1 MPVSK
6 ILESVHNRTYVL
18 PAIQREFVWGTDKIR
33 RLFDSLLRGYP
44 IGSFL
49 FWRVRS
55 EGASQ
60 FAFYDFLTDYHER
73 DNPYA
78 PKTVIPAGQGVD
90 AILDGQ
96 QRLTALNIGLYG
108 SHAERMPR
116 RWASS
121 SDAYPKKHLY
131 LNLFE
136 KAKETD
142 ELGMEYEFQFL
153 TDNEAKPKSEEPQ
166 AWYRVGDIL
175 SLVDTG
181 PAAMEELTRRKIDL
195 NDRRPYNTL
204 YALFRAI
211 REMPAINYYLEES
224 QDPDKVLDIFVRVN
238 SGGTVLSY
246 SDLLLSMATN
256 QWKGLDARE
265 EVRSL
270 VKTLNSNG
278 SRKFDFSKDTVLKA
292 GLTIVELPDI
302 GFKVSNFTEKNM
314 AKMEAG
320 WDSIKSAL
328 VIAASLLASYGF
340 DEVTLTADS
349 VLIPVAYYVARR
361 KLTDSYVTSS
371 ADAADRLTIRQW
383 VMRSVMKRGI
393 WGSGLDTL
401 ITKLRDTIRTY
412 GIHRF
417 PIDEVEAAMV
427 ALGKSLQFDE
437 LEIAELTQLKYGAA
451 RTFTVLAMLYPA
463 LDMSKAV
470 HTDHIF
476 PRSLFKKSRLKQAGI
491 SAELIGKYIDQAD
504 LLPNLQ
510 LLSGIPNVEK
520 LAKLPTQWLAGP
532 HFPSNKQREHYLNE
546 NDLVQLPLDLA
557 KFLEFCEGRRQR
569 IEIRLKAA
577 LAGQVRAVEPLQT
590 GQGPIASAS

>member
-1 MPVSK
+1 MSFQPPVPVSK
-6 ILESVHNRTYVL
+6 ILESVHNRNYVL

-49 FWRVRS
+49 FWRVHPER
-55 EGASQ
+55 ASQ

-116 RWASS
+116 KWVTS

-131 LNLFE
+131 INLFD
-136 KAKETD
+136 KAKESD
-142 ELGMEYEFQFL
+142 ELGMEYDFQFL
-153 TDNEAKPKSEEPQ
+153 ADKEAAPKLEEPQ
-166 AWYRVGDIL
+166 KWYRVGGIL
-175 SLVDTG
+175 TLADTG
-181 PAAMEELTRRKIDL
+181 PAAMAELKRRRIDL
-195 NDRRPYNTL
+195 NDVRPYNTL
-204 YALFRAI
+204 HALFRAI

-278 SRKFDFSKDTVLKA
+278 SRKFDFTKDTILKA

-302 GFKVSNFTEKNM
+302 GFKVSNFTENNM

-320 WDSIKSAL
+320 WESIKSAL
-328 VIAASLLASYGF
+328 IIAASLLAIYGF
-340 DEVTLTADS
+340 EEVSLTADS
-349 VLIPVAYYVARR
+349 VLIPLAYYIARR
-361 KLTDSYVTSS
+361 KLMDSYVTSS
-371 ADAADRLTIRQW
+371 GDAADRLTIRQW

-401 ITKLRDTIRTY
+401 ITKLRDTIRAH
-412 GIHRF
+412 GAHQF
-417 PIDEVEAAMV
+417 PTEEVEAAMIG
-427 ALGKSLQFDE
+427 LGKSLQFDE
-437 LEIAELTQLKYGAA
+437 VEITELTQLKYGAA
-451 RTFTVLAMLYPA
+451 RTFVVLAMLYPG
-463 LDMSKAV
+463 LDLSKAF
-470 HTDHIF
+470 HEDHIF
-476 PRSLFKKSRLKQAGI
+476 PRSVFKKSKLKQAGI
-491 SAELIGKYIDQAD
+491 SSELVEQYIDHSD

-510 LLSGIPNVEK
+510 LLPGLPNVEK
-520 LAKLPTQWLAGP
+520 LAKLPAEWLAGP
-532 HFPSNKQREHYLNE
+532 HFPSDEQREAYLNE
-546 NDLVQLPLDLA
+546 NDLI
-557 KFLEFCEGRRQR
+557 G
-569 IEIRLKAA
+569 AA
-577 LAGQVRAVEPLQT
+577 
-590 GQGPIASAS
+590 IASGWVFGVL